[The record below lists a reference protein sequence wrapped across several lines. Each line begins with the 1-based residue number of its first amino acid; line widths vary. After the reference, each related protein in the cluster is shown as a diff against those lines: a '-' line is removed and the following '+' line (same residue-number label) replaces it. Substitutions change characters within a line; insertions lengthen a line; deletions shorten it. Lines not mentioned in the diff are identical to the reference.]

1 MEPFS
6 PQDPIRKLLA
16 QAREAKVRPNFTQS
30 VLRKARQTPQD
41 LGWLASLRAWWEET
55 PLFSG
60 LSIAGCALAALALA
74 WVTLQPAVTAPSV
87 ADQSVHTPLSAA
99 ALDEMPILP
108 ESEVAWE
115 SPLHTEALFAVEDS
129 SQFTDSEI
137 SFLLY

>member
-55 PLFSG
+55 PLLSG
-60 LSIAGCALAALALA
+60 LSVAGSAVAALALA

-87 ADQSVHTPLSAA
+87 ANQNGRLHSPAGTP
-99 ALDEMPILP
+99 DEMPILP
-108 ESEVAWE
+108 ESEAVWE

-137 SFLLY
+137 SSLLY

>member
-1 MEPFS
+1 
-6 PQDPIRKLLA
+6 
-16 QAREAKVRPNFTQS
+16 
-30 VLRKARQTPQD
+30 LRKARQTPQD

-60 LSIAGCALAALALA
+60 LSVAGCALAALALA

-87 ADQSVHTPLSAA
+87 ADQSVHPPLSAA

-108 ESEVAWE
+108 ESEEAWE